1 MPRKT
6 LPNCLTKQEQDEITR
21 RVRAGESYAAI
32 ARALKRSNA
41 AIVRAAH
48 AMGVRSTC
56 KSSQTPG
63 TQAWVRGEKATVTDG
78 TV

>member
-1 MPRKT
+1 MSRK
-6 LPNCLTKQEQDEITR
+6 LRPNAVTDDERQEIVR
-21 RVRAGESYAAI
+21 RVVAGDSYRVI
-32 ARALKRSNA
+32 AKALKRSNA
-41 AIVRAAH
+41 AIVAAAH
-48 AMGVRSTC
+48 AGGVRSTC